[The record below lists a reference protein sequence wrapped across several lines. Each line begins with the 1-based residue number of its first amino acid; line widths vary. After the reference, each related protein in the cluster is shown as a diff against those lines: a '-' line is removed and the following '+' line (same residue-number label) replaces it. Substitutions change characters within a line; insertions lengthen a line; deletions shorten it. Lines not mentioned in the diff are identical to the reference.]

1 MLTGRRLSRRSWC
14 LPQVLQG
21 CPDSAGLQGSR
32 GSPSDGRGQEPTCE
46 HREHSASCSAE
57 LGGAT
62 DNSEN
67 AVNGG
72 HVLAEEDAGLGDAA
86 DGA

>member
-1 MLTGRRLSRRSWC
+1 MTLLLGFSCDC
-14 LPQVLQG
+14 LELIDDTKQPILLDVKRAPKQV
-21 CPDSAGLQGSR
+21 SVRA
-32 GSPSDGRGQEPTCE
+32 CE

-67 AVNGG
+67 PVNGG
-72 HVLAEEDAGLGDAA
+72 HVLGEEGAGLGDAA